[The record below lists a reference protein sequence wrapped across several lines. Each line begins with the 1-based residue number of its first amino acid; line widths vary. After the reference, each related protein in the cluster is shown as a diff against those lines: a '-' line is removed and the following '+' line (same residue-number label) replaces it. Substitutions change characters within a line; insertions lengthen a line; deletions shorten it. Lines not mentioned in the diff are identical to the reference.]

1 MSMNKIKLIEL
12 SIQNFKGIS
21 FREIRFDGQDAVIS
35 GRNGEGKTTIYDALC
50 WLLTGKDARG
60 NQPESEGFQI
70 KPRDKAGNVLPGVM
84 PTVSAVLEVDG
95 EPVTLKKV
103 FREKW
108 EKPRGA
114 LEAKF
119 AGHTT
124 DHLIDEIPRKENEYK
139 RIVGELIDEDA
150 FQMLTDVYRFLA
162 KLKWQ
167 ERRKL
172 LFELCGVQ
180 DDAAI
185 MAANAKFAP
194 LAAAVGRWTVDEYKQ
209 SLKSRW
215 RAVNGT
221 LKILPIRIDEVQKS
235 VAGLRE
241 VDFAQIRAGIAQ
253 AETERQALEAE
264 LYDITHNTALVGA
277 QNARMRLQNELDRLE
292 NENAA
297 HRRSQEVPVF
307 DPRPTMQRELDALRA
322 AQEREAQAA
331 DGCRSQIEMANLR
344 LEDYRAQWK
353 QISGECYSGKDTC
366 PTCGQPLPAD
376 RVQQAKERFEQ
387 DKKDRL
393 NRLKADSDLLKQS
406 LAATETSEGE
416 HRAEAER
423 LSAQAQ
429 ALADRL
435 AATAAPEVPEI
446 EDLPGYASQTAELR
460 TALEQAST
468 KVQQLSAD
476 SEAQA
481 RAVKAQV
488 ADAERKLSELRAAL
502 ARESGIAAAEQRV
515 EELRADQRTQAAE
528 LEQID
533 SMLFLCEEFARYK
546 VEHITEAINGR
557 FQHVR
562 FRLFREQVNGGL
574 EDCCDVMMDGRSYGS
589 LSDGEKIKVGLD
601 IVQTLSAYY
610 GVQVPLFIDRAES
623 VTDFPPADMQVIRLA
638 VEDRNMEVLM

>member
-1 MSMNKIKLIEL
+1 MSMKKIKLIEL

-35 GRNGEGKTTIYDALC
+35 GRNGEGKTSVYDALC

-70 KPRDKAGNVLPGVM
+70 KPRDKMGNVLPGAM
-84 PTVSAVLEVDG
+84 PTVSAVLETDG
-95 EPVTLKKV
+95 DRIAFQKI

-150 FQMLTDVYRFLA
+150 FQMLTDVYRFPA

-185 MAANAKFAP
+185 MAANAKFTP

-209 SLKSRW
+209 SLKSRR

-221 LKILPIRIDEVQKS
+221 LEMLPIRIDEVQKS

-241 VDFAQIRAGIAQ
+241 MDFAQIRAEIAQ

-264 LYDITHNTALVGA
+264 LYDITHNTALTGT
-277 QNARMRLQNELDRLE
+277 QNVRMRLQNELDRLE

-307 DPRPTMQRELDALRA
+307 DPRPAMQRELDALRA
-322 AQEREAQAA
+322 AQQREAQAA

-353 QISGECYSGKDTC
+353 QISGARYSGKDTC
-366 PTCGQPLPAD
+366 PTCGQPLPPD
-376 RVQQAKERFEQ
+376 RVQQAKEWFEQ

-416 HRAEAER
+416 HRAESER
-423 LSAQAQ
+423 LSARVQE
-429 ALADRL
+429 LADRL

-446 EDLPGYASQTAELR
+446 EDLPGYAAQTAELR

-481 RAVKAQV
+481 RTVKAQV
-488 ADAERKLSELRAAL
+488 ADAAHKLSELRAAL

-546 VEHITEAINGR
+546 VDAITEAINGR
-557 FQHVR
+557 FQRVR

-610 GVQVPLFIDRAES
+610 GVQVPLFVDRAES
-623 VTDFPPADMQVIRLA
+623 VTDFPSADTQVIRLA
-638 VEDRNMEVLM
+638 VEDRNLEVLM